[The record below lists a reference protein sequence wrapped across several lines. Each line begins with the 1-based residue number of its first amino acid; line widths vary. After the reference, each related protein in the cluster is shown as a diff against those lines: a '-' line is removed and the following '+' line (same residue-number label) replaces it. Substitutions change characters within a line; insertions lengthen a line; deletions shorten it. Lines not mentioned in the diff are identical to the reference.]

1 MVRMVAWCAGAA
13 AAALSAVAQG
23 REAVFGLDQVSLLKR
38 VGYQLHEHFVVTED
52 NYVLSVFHVQR
63 AEVSP
68 RVADDQFRPVL
79 LQAGLMDSSKSLV
92 NLGTQSLA
100 LQLVE
105 RGYDVWLAN
114 NRGNA
119 WSKRH
124 LEKDFRS
131 SQFWEFSWDHM
142 ALDLS
147 AEVDYV
153 LNYTNEQTLAYVGH
167 SQGTMQA
174 FAALSGERGAEL
186 AGKINLFVALAP
198 VAFLEHMSSPLLRFL
213 ARSPLPGVVAALG
226 SRDFADTP
234 ELVRD
239 LFPDIC
245 DEAPAGCGDLLALGF
260 GHSRHIEPA
269 DYETFVTDWPSG
281 TSVQNLLHYVQM
293 IKHGRFQKYDHGRE
307 GNLRAYGQAAA
318 PEYDLTA
325 FVRRKVPTLLV
336 SGTEDT
342 LADVKDVARLKAI
355 INGTVIEHVQL
366 EGYAHMDFLWARDAA
381 DLVYPHVI
389 KALETYARRAA
400 GDNVVQAYAP
410 VQAATLRGAKHRQ
423 QEQQ

>member
-1 MVRMVAWCAGAA
+1 MVRLGAWCAGAA

-38 VGYQLHEHFVVTED
+38 IGYQLHEHFVVTAD
-52 NYVLSVFHVQR
+52 NYVLSLFHVQR
-63 AEVSP
+63 AETSL
-68 RVADDQFRPVL
+68 RGAGADADDQFRPVL

-92 NLGTQSLA
+92 NLGKHSLA

-131 SQFWEFSWDHM
+131 TQFWEFSWDHM
-142 ALDLS
+142 ALDLN

-153 LNYTNEQTLAYVGH
+153 LNYTNEQSLAYVGH

-174 FAALSGERGAEL
+174 FAALSEEAGSEL
-186 AGKINLFVALAP
+186 ATKINLFVALAP

-226 SRDFADTP
+226 ARDFADTP
-234 ELVRD
+234 EQVRD
-239 LFPDIC
+239 LFPNIC
-245 DEAPAGCGDLLALGF
+245 DAAPAGCGDLLALGF
-260 GHSRHIEPA
+260 GHSHHIERA

-281 TSVQNLLHYVQM
+281 TSTQNLLHYVQM
-293 IKHGRFQKYDHGRE
+293 IKHGRFAKYDHGRE
-307 GNLRAYGQAAA
+307 GNLRVYGQAAA
-318 PEYDLTA
+318 PEYDLA
-325 FVRRKVPTLLV
+325 KFAQRKVPTLLV

-342 LADVKDVARLKAI
+342 LADVADVERLKAI
-355 INGTVIEHVQL
+355 INDTVIEHVQVD
-366 EGYAHMDFLWARDAA
+366 GYAHMDFLWARDAA
-381 DLVYPHVI
+381 ELVYPHVI
-389 KALETYARRAA
+389 RALEKIPRRAGA
-400 GDNVVQAYAP
+400 DNVVQSYALA
-410 VQAATLRGAKHRQ
+410 QTATLRGA
-423 QEQQ
+423 